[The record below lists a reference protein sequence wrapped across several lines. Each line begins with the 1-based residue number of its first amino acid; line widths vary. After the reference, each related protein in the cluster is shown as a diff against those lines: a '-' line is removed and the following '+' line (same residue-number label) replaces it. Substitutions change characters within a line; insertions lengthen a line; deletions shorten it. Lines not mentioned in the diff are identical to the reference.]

1 MTNTIMEQ
9 EARTAPQKIAG
20 QLEANAEIMQQL
32 GEKLRA
38 FDPRFVMIVGR
49 GSSDHA
55 GVLLSTYL
63 KSKRAYRRLPPPLQW
78 RVCIIRP

>member
-38 FDPRFVMIVGR
+38 LRCV
-49 GSSDHA
+49 
-55 GVLLSTYL
+55 
-63 KSKRAYRRLPPPLQW
+63 
-78 RVCIIRP
+78 